1 MGDKMA
7 QLSIDSSDSLCTY
20 MYTMYNLATC
30 STYAWSIWVVAL
42 CYDIFKKVGFYIYII
57 SKLTCQQLFSLKT
70 SSPGSYRNCS
80 PS

>member
-42 CYDIFKKVGFYIYII
+42 CYDIFKKVVFFIYII

-70 SSPGSYRNCS
+70 SSPCSYRDGS